1 MIVRAA
7 EREAFRAYVSTR
19 SPALLRTAYLLT
31 GDQHD
36 AEDLLQESL
45 VKLARAWHRI
55 QSRESTDAYLRRIMV
70 NQRTTAWRR
79 RRVDSVS
86 VADPETSAT
95 TAAFMILDGAGAHAE
110 RDEMWL
116 ALATLPP
123 RMRAVLVLRFYEDL
137 TEAEAAV
144 ALGCS
149 VGTVKSQSS
158 RALAKL
164 RDTLPAH
171 KEQPC

>member
-1 MIVRAA
+1 MKATD
-7 EREAFRAYVSTR
+7 REAFRSYVQTR

-31 GDQHD
+31 GDRHD
-36 AEDLLQESL
+36 AEDLLQDSL
-45 VKLARAWHRI
+45 SRLARAWHRV
-55 QSRESTDAYLRRIMV
+55 QTRESTDAYLRRIMV

-79 RRVDSVS
+79 RRIASVPMPDLETAAAAAAFA
-86 VADPETSAT
+86 VADGS
-95 TAAFMILDGAGAHAE
+95 GRHADH
-110 RDEMWL
+110 DEMWTS
-116 ALATLPP
+116 LATLPP

-137 TEAEAAV
+137 TETEVAA

-164 RDTLPAH
+164 RDTLPAR
-171 KEQPC
+171 KETPAC